1 MTVGAISVRGS
12 GFGWQICWVA
22 RKLLGDLMPAE
33 CTEQDRNIF
42 LPRPRFRASGGVGDL
57 DNGAN
62 RESVTESFC
71 QPKRARV
78 QKRLRRRVF
87 RYDDGELLS
96 LNRRSRRSAERVPLM
111 ESIGRGSKKSVSSRA
126 GAWCRF

>member
-1 MTVGAISVRGS
+1 M
-12 GFGWQICWVA
+12 A

-62 RESVTESFC
+62 RES
-71 QPKRARV
+71 
-78 QKRLRRRVF
+78 RLQRVF
-87 RYDDGELLS
+87 ANQS
-96 LNRRSRRSAERVPLM
+96 VPVY
-111 ESIGRGSKKSVSSRA
+111 RKGSVGVCFGMMMAS
-126 GAWCRF
+126 C